1 MRRIAF
7 ITGATS
13 GIGEA
18 VAQRLAADHFDLI
31 ITGRRGDRLNALA
44 EKLTADCGVA
54 ILPLCFDVR
63 DSQQVEAYVDGLPER
78 WQAVDVLVNNAGLAV
93 ELKPVHDGLL
103 DDWERMIDTN
113 LKGLLY
119 VTRRVAPYMI
129 TRRRGHIINIGSI
142 AGREVYAGGNVYCA
156 TKYAVDALTK
166 GLRMELLPYG
176 IRVSQVAPGAV
187 ATSFSLVRFKGDRR
201 RADNVYEG
209 YEPLCAADIADVVA
223 YMVGC
228 PPHVN
233 IADVLVL
240 PAAQASASLFEK
252 ERDG

>member
-1 MRRIAF
+1 MRKIAF

-13 GIGEA
+13 GIGDA
-18 VAQRLAADHFDLI
+18 VAQRLAAEYFDLI
-31 ITGRRGDRLNALA
+31 ITGRRGDRLTALA
-44 EKLTADCGVA
+44 ERLTAECGVD

-63 DSQQVEAYVDGLPER
+63 NPQQVEAYIGDLPER

-93 ELKPVHDGLL
+93 GLKLVHEGLL
-103 DDWERMIDTN
+103 EDWERMINTN

-119 VTRRVAPYMI
+119 VTRLVASYMI
-129 TRRRGHIINIGSI
+129 ARQRGHIINIGSI

-176 IRVSQVAPGAV
+176 IKVSQVAPGAV
-187 ATSFSLVRFKGDRR
+187 ETDFSLVRFKGDRR
-201 RADNVYEG
+201 RADNVYKG
-209 YEPLCAADIADVVA
+209 FEPLRAVDIADVIA
-223 YMVGC
+223 YMVSC

-240 PAAQASASLFEK
+240 PAAQASASLFER
-252 ERDG
+252 RDE